1 MSLTSTYCCSQDAP
15 FFTVK
20 LQVKVLPC
28 LVLFIRGVAVDR
40 TVGFDEFGARDDF
53 PVSAVERRLLTS
65 AVIVPPQ
72 RTEDDSD
79 PEDLPEHRR
88 RAVKQSL
95 VKGSSDEDSD
105 FE

>member
-1 MSLTSTYCCSQDAP
+1 M
-15 FFTVK
+15 
-20 LQVKVLPC
+20 
-28 LVLFIRGVAVDR
+28 DR

-53 PVSAVERRLLTS
+53 PLCTVEKRLMTS
-65 AVIVPPQ
+65 GVIVPPQ
-72 RTEDDSD
+72 RTADDSD

-88 RAVKQSL
+88 RAIKQSV